1 MQQVPRE
8 IHNPMKEKKQVIVK
22 YHDLADEIEL
32 KALAWIEKGRLMMT
46 DAEDSSRT
54 WSVEMADIENL
65 KEEKHDD

>member
-1 MQQVPRE
+1 
-8 IHNPMKEKKQVIVK
+8 MKEKKQVIVK